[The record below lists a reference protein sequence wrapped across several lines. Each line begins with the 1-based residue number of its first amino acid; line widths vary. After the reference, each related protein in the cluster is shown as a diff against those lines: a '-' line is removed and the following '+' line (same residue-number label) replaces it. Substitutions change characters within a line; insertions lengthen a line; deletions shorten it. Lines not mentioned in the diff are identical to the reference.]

1 MLAYGTGYVQ
11 LQGTTLRVIP
21 HVQNLETCARH
32 CDMDS
37 QCTHW
42 RRCAGAPA
50 SAHLLPHTPLP
61 QPLSFIM
68 FPSSSRA
75 LTGDA
80 ACQECPSPGVTPPF
94 QQTCFL
100 AHHGPSVNQMRWY
113 LESLPQGGEQQCCS
127 QVATAV
133 PGSRSAS

>member
-11 LQGTTLRVIP
+11 LEGKALRVIP

-50 SAHLLPHTPLP
+50 SAALLCHNPLP
-61 QPLSFIM
+61 TLNRTLKPW
-68 FPSSSRA
+68 PSSCSLA
-75 LTGDA
+75 TVESDA
-80 ACQECPSPGVTPPF
+80 ACQKCPFQGLTPP
-94 QQTCFL
+94 
-100 AHHGPSVNQMRWY
+100 AGG
-113 LESLPQGGEQQCCS
+113 LPGLSRACCELD
-127 QVATAV
+127 VLV
-133 PGSRSAS
+133 P